1 MDEEKPKV
9 GDESEPIN
17 ITVVN
22 QSGEETVFKVKKT
35 TKMDKVFK
43 AFAQRVGVSQ
53 NSLRFKV
60 DGEGIRADQTPK
72 ELELEDGDMIEAYI
86 EQVGGGIDEGS
97 GDDADEKADE
107 ALTLKIA
114 DQGGGDMFF
123 KVKKNT
129 PMRKIFEAYA
139 ARKGL
144 QTNVLRFMYDGHRIK
159 ADDTPKLLDI
169 MDNDQIDVQLEQIG
183 GW

>member
-9 GDESEPIN
+9 ADESEPIN

-60 DGEGIRADQTPK
+60 DGEGPARRFAR
-72 ELELEDGDMIEAYI
+72 DG
-86 EQVGGGIDEGS
+86 
-97 GDDADEKADE
+97 
-107 ALTLKIA
+107 
-114 DQGGGDMFF
+114 
-123 KVKKNT
+123 
-129 PMRKIFEAYA
+129 R
-139 ARKGL
+139 R
-144 QTNVLRFMYDGHRIK
+144 
-159 ADDTPKLLDI
+159 
-169 MDNDQIDVQLEQIG
+169 
-183 GW
+183 